1 MVISVTCMHELDDP
15 LKQVFDLLIRGE
27 TVDIQKTSVMI

>member
-1 MVISVTCMHELDDP
+1 MVISVTCMKLDDP
-15 LKQVFDLLIRGE
+15 LRQVFDLLIRGE